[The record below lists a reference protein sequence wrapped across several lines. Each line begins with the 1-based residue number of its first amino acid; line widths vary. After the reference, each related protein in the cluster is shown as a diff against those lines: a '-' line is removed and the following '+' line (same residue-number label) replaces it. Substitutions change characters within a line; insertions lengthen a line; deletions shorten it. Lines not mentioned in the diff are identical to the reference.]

1 MERTS
6 LFVISLISRILESTQ
21 YIMVS
26 LVHVLSVL
34 LDTRKCKEK
43 EMTA

>member
-34 LDTRKCKEK
+34 LDTRECKEK